1 MRYAGPV
8 GGVVAGRTIAA
19 ASRWA
24 QHPAAYPRLIGR
36 RLLFASRYL
45 LLMLPNQL
53 ATWPRLALAASLLS
67 TAGCRVAQPAATAST
82 ATPAAPAAPAAPV
95 AAIPDAAAPATP
107 SAPAGPTVAEAA
119 KAQWYLNDPQ
129 LDKVPGV
136 GATRAYAE
144 LLKGRTPS
152 PVVVAVIDSGIDTAH
167 VDLKPV
173 LWRNPGEI
181 PGNGIDDDH
190 NGYVDDVH
198 GWNFIGGKDGRNISV
213 ETLETTRIVAKY
225 GPRFAGKTS
234 AQIKPAD
241 RASYTL
247 YLKAK
252 KSYDTKRKE
261 LTSELAQAGQMT
273 GPLTQ
278 MTAALKEKLGVEKLD
293 TATMRQAAAR
303 ISDPDFKGLLTSLY
317 QNMKQGGI
325 GDTDALISELNNEL
339 KDQREQLE
347 YSMNTKFNARA
358 DIVKDNPDDV
368 NERNYGN
375 NDVQGPDALHGTHVA
390 GIIAAVRTNNIGVQG
405 IAATPVQV
413 MSVRAVPNGD
423 ERDKDVANAIRYA
436 VDNGA
441 QIINM
446 SFGKE
451 FSPQRA
457 AVEAAYKYAASKN
470 VLLVHA
476 AGNEDDNLDLTPHY
490 PASFYLDGT
499 TPPTLLTVG
508 ASGPTLDEN
517 LPASF
522 SNYSKRQ
529 VDVFAPGVGIF
540 STLPDNKYGSESGTS
555 MASPVTA
562 GVAAVLK
569 SYYPNLTAADLKRI
583 IRQSAQVHHTQVL
596 VPGENGKKA
605 DFSTLSAT
613 GGIVDLYM
621 ALQLAAQTTT
631 AKKP

>member
-1 MRYAGPV
+1 
-8 GGVVAGRTIAA
+8 
-19 ASRWA
+19 
-24 QHPAAYPRLIGR
+24 
-36 RLLFASRYL
+36 
-45 LLMLPNQL
+45 MLSNSL
-53 ATWPRLALAASLLS
+53 ATWPRLALAASLLL
-67 TAGCRVAQPAATAST
+67 PAASQAQTA
-82 ATPAAPAAPAAPV
+82 PQ
-95 AAIPDAAAPATP
+95 AAAPATP
-107 SAPAGPTVAEAA
+107 TTPAGPTVAEAA
-119 KAQWYLNDPQ
+119 QAQWYLRDPQ
-129 LDKVPGV
+129 LDKTPGT
-136 GATRAYAE
+136 GTTRAYAE
-144 LLKGRTPS
+144 LLKGRVPTA
-152 PVVVAVIDSGIDTAH
+152 VIVAVIDSGIDTAH

-173 LWRNPGEI
+173 LWRNPREI
-181 PGNGIDDDH
+181 PGNGIDDDK
-190 NGYVDDVH
+190 NGYIDDVH
-198 GWNFIGGKDGRNISV
+198 GWNFLGGKDGRNISV
-213 ETLETTRIVAKY
+213 ETLESTRIVAKY

-234 AQIKPAD
+234 AQIKAAD
-241 RASYTL
+241 RADYNL

-252 KSYDTKRKE
+252 KAYDAKRKE
-261 LTSELAQAGQMT
+261 LTSELAQADQMT

-278 MTAALKEKLGVEKLD
+278 MTTLLKEKLGVEKLD
-293 TATMRQAAAR
+293 TATMRRAAAQV
-303 ISDPDFKGLLTSLY
+303 SDPEFKGLLTSLY

-325 GDTDALISELNNEL
+325 GDTDALLAELSNEL
-339 KDQREQLE
+339 KDQREQLNF
-347 YSMNTKFNARA
+347 SMNTKFNARA
-358 DIVKDNPDDV
+358 DIVKDNPDDLTQ
-368 NERNYGN
+368 RYYGN
-375 NDVQGPDALHGTHVA
+375 NDVTGPDALHGTHVA

-405 IAATPVQV
+405 IAGAPVQV

-451 FSPQRA
+451 FSPQRP

-476 AGNEDDNLDLTPHY
+476 AGNEDDNLDVIPHY
-490 PASFYLDGT
+490 PASFYLDGS
-499 TPPTLLTVG
+499 TPPNLLTVG
-508 ASGPTLDEN
+508 ASGPTDDEN

-540 STLPDNKYGSESGTS
+540 STLPGNKYGSESGTS

-569 SYYPNLTAADLKRI
+569 SYYPSLTAADLKRI

-613 GGIVDLYM
+613 GGVVDLYA
-621 ALQLAAQTTT
+621 ALQLAAQADA

>member
-1 MRYAGPV
+1 
-8 GGVVAGRTIAA
+8 
-19 ASRWA
+19 
-24 QHPAAYPRLIGR
+24 
-36 RLLFASRYL
+36 
-45 LLMLPNQL
+45 MLPNSL
-53 ATWPRLALAASLLS
+53 ATWPRLALAASLLL
-67 TAGCRVAQPAATAST
+67 PAAGQAQTA
-82 ATPAAPAAPAAPV
+82 PN
-95 AAIPDAAAPATP
+95 AAAPATP
-107 SAPAGPTVAEAA
+107 NTPAGPTVAEAA
-119 KAQWYLNDPQ
+119 QAQWYLRDPQ
-129 LDKVPGV
+129 LDKTPGT
-136 GATRAYAE
+136 GTTRAYAE
-144 LLKGRTPS
+144 LLKGRVPTA
-152 PVVVAVIDSGIDTAH
+152 VIVAVIDSGIDTAH

-173 LWRNPGEI
+173 LWRNAREI
-181 PGNGIDDDH
+181 PGNGIDDDK

-198 GWNFIGGKDGRNISV
+198 GWNFLGGKDGRNISV
-213 ETLETTRIVAKY
+213 ETLESTRIVAKY

-241 RASYTL
+241 RANYTL
-247 YLKAK
+247 YIKAK
-252 KSYDTKRKE
+252 KAYDSKRKE
-261 LTSELAQAGQMT
+261 LTSELSQADQMT

-278 MTAALKEKLGVEKLD
+278 MTGLLKEKLGVEKLD
-293 TATMRQAAAR
+293 TATMRRAAAQV
-303 ISDPDFKGLLTSLY
+303 SDPEFKGLLTSLY

-325 GDTDALISELNNEL
+325 GDTDALLAELSNEL
-339 KDQREQLE
+339 KDQREQLNF
-347 YSMNTKFNARA
+347 SMNTKFNARA
-358 DIVKDNPDDV
+358 DIVKDNPDDLTQ
-368 NERNYGN
+368 RDYGN
-375 NDVQGPDALHGTHVA
+375 NDVTGPDALHGTHVA
-390 GIIAAVRTNNIGVQG
+390 GIIAAVRTNNLGVQG
-405 IAATPVQV
+405 IAGAPVQV

-451 FSPQRA
+451 FSPQRP

-476 AGNEDDNLDLTPHY
+476 AGNEDDNLDVIPHY
-490 PASFYLDGT
+490 PSSFYIDGS
-499 TPPTLLTVG
+499 TPPNLLTVG
-508 ASGPTLDEN
+508 ASGPTDDEN

-540 STLPDNKYGSESGTS
+540 STLPGNKYGSESGTS
-555 MASPVTA
+555 MAAPVTA

-569 SYYPNLTAADLKRI
+569 SYYPSLTAADLKRI

-613 GGIVDLYM
+613 GGVVDLYA
-621 ALQLAAQTTT
+621 ALQLAAQADA

>member
-1 MRYAGPV
+1 
-8 GGVVAGRTIAA
+8 
-19 ASRWA
+19 
-24 QHPAAYPRLIGR
+24 
-36 RLLFASRYL
+36 
-45 LLMLPNQL
+45 MLPNSF
-53 ATWPRLALAASLLS
+53 ATWPRLALAASLLLPAAS
-67 TAGCRVAQPAATAST
+67 QAQTAPAAT
-82 ATPAAPAAPAAPV
+82 
-95 AAIPDAAAPATP
+95 APATP
-107 SAPAGPTVAEAA
+107 STPAGPTVAEAA
-119 KAQWYLNDPQ
+119 QAQWYLRDPQ
-129 LDKVPGV
+129 LDKTPGT
-136 GATRAYAE
+136 GTTRAYAE
-144 LLKGRTPS
+144 LLKGRVPTA
-152 PVVVAVIDSGIDTAH
+152 VVVAVIDSGIDTAH

-173 LWRNPGEI
+173 LWRNSREI
-181 PGNGIDDDH
+181 PGNGIDDDK
-190 NGYVDDVH
+190 NGYIDDIH
-198 GWNFIGGKDGRNISV
+198 GWNFLGGKDGRNISV
-213 ETLETTRIVAKY
+213 ETLESTRIVAKY
-225 GPRFAGKTS
+225 GPLFAGKTS
-234 AQIKPAD
+234 AQVKPAD
-241 RASYTL
+241 RANYTL

-252 KSYDTKRKE
+252 KAYDSKRKE
-261 LTSELAQAGQMT
+261 LASELSQADQMT

-278 MTAALKEKLGVEKLD
+278 MTSLLKEKLGVEKLD
-293 TATMRQAAAR
+293 TATMRRAAAQ
-303 ISDPDFKGLLTSLY
+303 ISDPEFKGLLTSLY

-325 GDTDALISELNNEL
+325 GDTDALLAELSNEL
-339 KDQREQLE
+339 KDQREQLNF
-347 YSMNTKFNARA
+347 SMNTKFNARA

-368 NERNYGN
+368 TQRYYGN
-375 NDVQGPDALHGTHVA
+375 NDVTGPDALHGTHVA
-390 GIIAAVRTNNIGVQG
+390 GIIAAVRTNNLGVQG
-405 IAATPVQV
+405 IAGAPVQV

-451 FSPQRA
+451 FSPQRP

-476 AGNEDDNLDLTPHY
+476 AGNEDDNLDVVAHY
-490 PASFYLDGT
+490 PSSFYLDGS
-499 TPPTLLTVG
+499 TPPNLLTVG
-508 ASGPTLDEN
+508 ASGPTDDEN
-517 LPASF
+517 LTASF

-540 STLPDNKYGSESGTS
+540 STLPGNKYGSESGTS

-569 SYYPNLTAADLKRI
+569 SYYPSLTAADLKRI

-613 GGIVDLYM
+613 GGVVDLYA
-621 ALQLAAQTTT
+621 ALQLAAQADA

>member
-1 MRYAGPV
+1 
-8 GGVVAGRTIAA
+8 
-19 ASRWA
+19 
-24 QHPAAYPRLIGR
+24 
-36 RLLFASRYL
+36 
-45 LLMLPNQL
+45 MLPNSL
-53 ATWPRLALAASLLS
+53 ATWPRLALAASLLL
-67 TAGCRVAQPAATAST
+67 PAAGQAQTA
-82 ATPAAPAAPAAPV
+82 PN
-95 AAIPDAAAPATP
+95 AAAPATP
-107 SAPAGPTVAEAA
+107 STPAGPTVAEAA
-119 KAQWYLNDPQ
+119 QAQWYLRDPQ
-129 LDKVPGV
+129 LDKTPGT
-136 GATRAYAE
+136 GTTRAYAE
-144 LLKGRTPS
+144 LLKGRVPTA
-152 PVVVAVIDSGIDTAH
+152 VIVAVIDSGIDTAH

-173 LWRNPGEI
+173 LWRNAREI
-181 PGNGIDDDH
+181 PGNGIDDDK
-190 NGYVDDVH
+190 NGYIDDVH
-198 GWNFIGGKDGRNISV
+198 GWNFLGGKDGRNISV
-213 ETLETTRIVAKY
+213 ETLESTRIVAKY

-241 RASYTL
+241 RANYTL
-247 YLKAK
+247 YMKAK
-252 KSYDTKRKE
+252 KAYDSKRKE
-261 LTSELAQAGQMT
+261 LASELSQADQMT

-278 MTAALKEKLGVEKLD
+278 MTGLLKEKLGVEKLD
-293 TATMRQAAAR
+293 TATMRRAAGQV
-303 ISDPDFKGLLTSLY
+303 SDPEFKSLLTSLY

-325 GDTDALISELNNEL
+325 GDTDALLAELSNEL
-339 KDQREQLE
+339 KDQREQLNF
-347 YSMNTKFNARA
+347 SMNTKFNARA
-358 DIVKDNPDDV
+358 DIVKDNPDDLTQ
-368 NERNYGN
+368 RDYGN
-375 NDVQGPDALHGTHVA
+375 NDVTGPDALHGTHVA

-405 IAATPVQV
+405 IAGAPVQV

-451 FSPQRA
+451 FSPQRP

-476 AGNEDDNLDLTPHY
+476 AGNEDDNLDVIPHY
-490 PASFYLDGT
+490 PSSFYIDGS
-499 TPPTLLTVG
+499 TPPNLLTVG
-508 ASGPTLDEN
+508 ASGPTDDEN

-540 STLPDNKYGSESGTS
+540 STLPGNKYGSESGTS
-555 MASPVTA
+555 MAAPVTA

-569 SYYPNLTAADLKRI
+569 SYYPSLTAADLKRI

-613 GGIVDLYM
+613 GGVVDLYA
-621 ALQLAAQTTT
+621 ALQLAAQTDA

>member
-1 MRYAGPV
+1 
-8 GGVVAGRTIAA
+8 
-19 ASRWA
+19 
-24 QHPAAYPRLIGR
+24 
-36 RLLFASRYL
+36 
-45 LLMLPNQL
+45 MLSNSL
-53 ATWPRLALAASLLS
+53 ATWPRLALAASLLL
-67 TAGCRVAQPAATAST
+67 PAAGQAQTA
-82 ATPAAPAAPAAPV
+82 PN
-95 AAIPDAAAPATP
+95 AAAPATP
-107 SAPAGPTVAEAA
+107 NTPAGPTVAEAA
-119 KAQWYLNDPQ
+119 QAQWYLRDPQ
-129 LDKVPGV
+129 LDKTPGT
-136 GATRAYAE
+136 GTTRAYAE
-144 LLKGRTPS
+144 LLKGRVPTA
-152 PVVVAVIDSGIDTAH
+152 VIVAVIDSGIDTAH

-173 LWRNPGEI
+173 LWRNAREI
-181 PGNGIDDDH
+181 PGNGIDDDK

-198 GWNFIGGKDGRNISV
+198 GWNFLGGKDGRNISV
-213 ETLETTRIVAKY
+213 ETLESTRIVAKY

-241 RASYTL
+241 RANYTL
-247 YLKAK
+247 YIKAK
-252 KSYDTKRKE
+252 KAYDSKRKE
-261 LTSELAQAGQMT
+261 LTSELSQADQMT

-278 MTAALKEKLGVEKLD
+278 MTGLLKEKLGVEKLD
-293 TATMRQAAAR
+293 TATMRRAAAQV
-303 ISDPDFKGLLTSLY
+303 SDPEFKGLLTSLY

-325 GDTDALISELNNEL
+325 GDTDALLAELSNEL
-339 KDQREQLE
+339 KDQREQLNF
-347 YSMNTKFNARA
+347 SMNTKFNARA
-358 DIVKDNPDDV
+358 DIVKDNPDDLTQ
-368 NERNYGN
+368 RDYGN
-375 NDVQGPDALHGTHVA
+375 NDVTGPDALHGTHVA
-390 GIIAAVRTNNIGVQG
+390 GIIAAVRTNNLGVQG
-405 IAATPVQV
+405 IASAPVQV

-451 FSPQRA
+451 FSPQRP

-476 AGNEDDNLDLTPHY
+476 AGNEDDNLDVIPHY
-490 PASFYLDGT
+490 PSSFYIDGS
-499 TPPTLLTVG
+499 TPPNLLTVG
-508 ASGPTLDEN
+508 ASGPTDDEN

-540 STLPDNKYGSESGTS
+540 STLPGNKYGSESGTS
-555 MASPVTA
+555 MAAPVTA

-569 SYYPNLTAADLKRI
+569 SYYPSLTAADLKRI

-613 GGIVDLYM
+613 GGVVDLYA
-621 ALQLAAQTTT
+621 ALQLAAQADA

>member
-1 MRYAGPV
+1 MAQAVEIIGFTFCVERGP
-8 GGVVAGRTIAA
+8 GRNAD
-19 ASRWA
+19 RP
-24 QHPAAYPRLIGR
+24 HPVYTPKA
-36 RLLFASRYL
+36 LFAPPYFP
-45 LLMLPNQL
+45 LMLPNQP
-53 ATWPRLALAASLLS
+53 ATWPRLALAASLLL
-67 TAGCRVAQPAATAST
+67 PAAAQAQT
-82 ATPAAPAAPAAPV
+82 TPA
-95 AAIPDAAAPATP
+95 IPEAAAPATP
-107 SAPAGPTVAEAA
+107 STPAGPTVAEAA
-119 KAQWYLNDPQ
+119 QAQWYLRDPK
-129 LDKVPGV
+129 LDKTPGT
-136 GATRAYAE
+136 GTTRAYAE
-144 LLKGRTPS
+144 LLKGRVPTA
-152 PVVVAVIDSGIDTAH
+152 VVVAVIDSGIDTAH

-173 LWRNPGEI
+173 LWRNRGEI
-181 PGNGIDDDH
+181 PGNGIDDDK

-213 ETLETTRIVAKY
+213 ETLESTRVVAKY

-234 AQIKPAD
+234 AQIKAAD
-241 RASYTL
+241 KADYAM
-247 YLKAK
+247 YLRAK
-252 KSYDTKRKE
+252 KAYDAKRKE
-261 LTSELAQAGQMT
+261 LTAAVNQLNEMNS
-273 GPLTQ
+273 PLTE
-278 MTAALKEKLGVEKLD
+278 MFSTLKQKLNVTKLD
-293 TATMRQAAAR
+293 TATMRRAAGEANSAEVR
-303 ISDPDFKGLLTSLY
+303 ELLLSFY
-317 QNMKQGGI
+317 QNMRQGGV
-325 GDTDALISELNNEL
+325 GDTDALLTELNSEL

-368 NERNYGN
+368 SQRNYGN

-390 GIIAAVRTNNIGVQG
+390 GIIAAVRDNNLGVQG
-405 IAATPVQV
+405 IAASPVQV

-451 FSPQRA
+451 FSPQRP

-490 PASFYLDGT
+490 PSAFYLDGT
-499 TPPTLLTVG
+499 VPPTLLTIG
-508 ASGPTLDEN
+508 ASGPDDNEN

-540 STLPDNKYGSESGTS
+540 STLPENKYGTESGTS
-555 MASPVTA
+555 MAAPVTA

-569 SYYPNLTAADLKRI
+569 AYYPNLTAVDLKRI

-596 VPGENGKKA
+596 VPGEKGKKA
-605 DFSTLSAT
+605 DFSTLSST
-613 GGIVDLYM
+613 GGIVDLYA
-621 ALQLAAQTTT
+621 ALQLAAQADA

>member
-1 MRYAGPV
+1 
-8 GGVVAGRTIAA
+8 
-19 ASRWA
+19 
-24 QHPAAYPRLIGR
+24 
-36 RLLFASRYL
+36 
-45 LLMLPNQL
+45 MLSNSL
-53 ATWPRLALAASLLS
+53 ATWPRLALAASLLL
-67 TAGCRVAQPAATAST
+67 PAAGQAQTA
-82 ATPAAPAAPAAPV
+82 PN
-95 AAIPDAAAPATP
+95 AAAPATP
-107 SAPAGPTVAEAA
+107 STPAGPTVAEAA
-119 KAQWYLNDPQ
+119 QAQWYLRDPQ
-129 LDKVPGV
+129 LDKTPGT
-136 GATRAYAE
+136 GTTRAYAE
-144 LLKGRTPS
+144 LLKGRVPTA
-152 PVVVAVIDSGIDTAH
+152 VIVAVIDSGIDTAH

-173 LWRNPGEI
+173 LWRNAREI
-181 PGNGIDDDH
+181 PGNGIDDDK

-198 GWNFIGGKDGRNISV
+198 GWNFLGGKDGRNISV
-213 ETLETTRIVAKY
+213 ETLESTRIVAKY

-234 AQIKPAD
+234 AQIKAAD
-241 RASYTL
+241 RADYAL

-252 KSYDTKRKE
+252 KAYDSKRKE
-261 LTSELAQAGQMT
+261 LTSELSQADQMT

-278 MTAALKEKLGVEKLD
+278 MTGLLKEKLGVEKLD
-293 TATMRQAAAR
+293 TATMRRAAAQV
-303 ISDPDFKGLLTSLY
+303 SDPEFKSLLTSLY

-325 GDTDALISELNNEL
+325 GDTDALLAELSNEL
-339 KDQREQLE
+339 KDQREQLNF
-347 YSMNTKFNARA
+347 SMNTKFNARA
-358 DIVKDNPDDV
+358 DIVKDNPDDLTQ
-368 NERNYGN
+368 RDYGN
-375 NDVQGPDALHGTHVA
+375 NDVTGPDALHGTHVA

-405 IAATPVQV
+405 IAGAPVQV

-451 FSPQRA
+451 FSPQRP

-476 AGNEDDNLDLTPHY
+476 AGNEDDNLDVVPHY
-490 PASFYLDGT
+490 PASFYIDGS
-499 TPPTLLTVG
+499 TPPNLLTIG
-508 ASGPTLDEN
+508 ASGPTDDEN

-540 STLPDNKYGSESGTS
+540 STLPGNKYGSESGTS
-555 MASPVTA
+555 MAAPVTA

-613 GGIVDLYM
+613 GGVVDLYA
-621 ALQLAAQTTT
+621 ALQLAAQADA

>member
-1 MRYAGPV
+1 
-8 GGVVAGRTIAA
+8 
-19 ASRWA
+19 
-24 QHPAAYPRLIGR
+24 
-36 RLLFASRYL
+36 
-45 LLMLPNQL
+45 MLSNSL
-53 ATWPRLALAASLLS
+53 ATWPRLALAASLLL
-67 TAGCRVAQPAATAST
+67 PAAGQAQTA
-82 ATPAAPAAPAAPV
+82 PN
-95 AAIPDAAAPATP
+95 AAAPATP
-107 SAPAGPTVAEAA
+107 NTPAGPTVAEAA
-119 KAQWYLNDPQ
+119 QAQWYLRDPQ
-129 LDKVPGV
+129 LDKTPGT
-136 GATRAYAE
+136 GTTRAYAE
-144 LLKGRTPS
+144 LLKGRVPTA
-152 PVVVAVIDSGIDTAH
+152 VIVAVIDSGIDTAH

-173 LWRNPGEI
+173 LWRNAREI
-181 PGNGIDDDH
+181 PGNGIDDDK

-198 GWNFIGGKDGRNISV
+198 GWNFLGGKDGRNISV
-213 ETLETTRIVAKY
+213 ETLESTRIVAKY

-241 RASYTL
+241 RANYTL
-247 YLKAK
+247 YIKAK
-252 KSYDTKRKE
+252 KAYDSKRKE
-261 LTSELAQAGQMT
+261 LTSELSQADQMT

-278 MTAALKEKLGVEKLD
+278 MTGLLKEKLGVEKLD
-293 TATMRQAAAR
+293 TATMRRAAAQV
-303 ISDPDFKGLLTSLY
+303 SDPEFKGLLTSLY

-325 GDTDALISELNNEL
+325 GDTDALLAELSNEL
-339 KDQREQLE
+339 KDQREQLNF
-347 YSMNTKFNARA
+347 SMNTKFNARA
-358 DIVKDNPDDV
+358 DIVKDNPDDLTQ
-368 NERNYGN
+368 RDYGN
-375 NDVQGPDALHGTHVA
+375 NDVTGPDALHGTHVA
-390 GIIAAVRTNNIGVQG
+390 GIIAAVRTNNLGVQG
-405 IAATPVQV
+405 IAGAPVQV

-451 FSPQRA
+451 FSPQRP

-476 AGNEDDNLDLTPHY
+476 AGNEDDNLDVIPHY
-490 PASFYLDGT
+490 PSSFYIDGS
-499 TPPTLLTVG
+499 TPPNLLTVG
-508 ASGPTLDEN
+508 ASGPTDDEN

-540 STLPDNKYGSESGTS
+540 STLPGNNYGSESGTS
-555 MASPVTA
+555 MAAPVTA

-569 SYYPNLTAADLKRI
+569 SYYPSLTAADLKRI

-613 GGIVDLYM
+613 GGVVDLYA
-621 ALQLAAQTTT
+621 ALQLAAQADA

>member
-1 MRYAGPV
+1 
-8 GGVVAGRTIAA
+8 
-19 ASRWA
+19 
-24 QHPAAYPRLIGR
+24 
-36 RLLFASRYL
+36 
-45 LLMLPNQL
+45 MLSNSL
-53 ATWPRLALAASLLS
+53 ATWPRLALAASLLL
-67 TAGCRVAQPAATAST
+67 PAAGQAQTA
-82 ATPAAPAAPAAPV
+82 PN
-95 AAIPDAAAPATP
+95 AAAPATP
-107 SAPAGPTVAEAA
+107 NTPAGPTVAEAA
-119 KAQWYLNDPQ
+119 QAQWYLRDPQ
-129 LDKVPGV
+129 LDKTPGT
-136 GATRAYAE
+136 GTTRAYAE
-144 LLKGRTPS
+144 LLKGRVPTA
-152 PVVVAVIDSGIDTAH
+152 VIVAVIDSGIDTAH

-173 LWRNPGEI
+173 LWRNAREI
-181 PGNGIDDDH
+181 PGNGIDDDK

-198 GWNFIGGKDGRNISV
+198 GWNFLGGKDGRNISV
-213 ETLETTRIVAKY
+213 ETLESTRIVAKY

-241 RASYTL
+241 RANYTL
-247 YLKAK
+247 YIKAK
-252 KSYDTKRKE
+252 KAYDSKRKE
-261 LTSELAQAGQMT
+261 LTSELSQADQMT

-278 MTAALKEKLGVEKLD
+278 MTGLLKEKLGVEKLD
-293 TATMRQAAAR
+293 TATMRRAAAQV
-303 ISDPDFKGLLTSLY
+303 SDPEFKGLLTSLY

-325 GDTDALISELNNEL
+325 GDTDALLAELSNEL
-339 KDQREQLE
+339 KDQREQLNF
-347 YSMNTKFNARA
+347 SMNTKFNARA
-358 DIVKDNPDDV
+358 DIVKDNPDDLTQ
-368 NERNYGN
+368 RDYGN
-375 NDVQGPDALHGTHVA
+375 NDVTGPDALHGTHVA
-390 GIIAAVRTNNIGVQG
+390 GIIAAVRTNNLGVQG
-405 IAATPVQV
+405 IAGAPVQV

-451 FSPQRA
+451 FSPQRP

-476 AGNEDDNLDLTPHY
+476 AGNEDDNLDVIPHY
-490 PASFYLDGT
+490 PSSFYIDGS
-499 TPPTLLTVG
+499 TPPNLLTVG
-508 ASGPTLDEN
+508 ASGPTDDEN

-540 STLPDNKYGSESGTS
+540 STLPGNKYGSESGTS
-555 MASPVTA
+555 MAAPVTA

-569 SYYPNLTAADLKRI
+569 SYYPSLTAADLKRI

-613 GGIVDLYM
+613 GGVVDLYA
-621 ALQLAAQTTT
+621 ALQLAAQADA

>member
-1 MRYAGPV
+1 
-8 GGVVAGRTIAA
+8 
-19 ASRWA
+19 
-24 QHPAAYPRLIGR
+24 
-36 RLLFASRYL
+36 
-45 LLMLPNQL
+45 MLPNQL

-67 TAGCRVAQPAATAST
+67 TAGCRVAQ
-82 ATPAAPAAPAAPV
+82 APATTAVTTPVAPAPV
-95 AAIPDAAAPATP
+95 PAQPIATAAIPEAAAPATP
-107 SAPAGPTVAEAA
+107 STPAGPTVAEAA
-119 KAQWYLNDPQ
+119 QAQWYLRDPQ
-129 LDKVPGV
+129 LDKTPGV

-144 LLKGRTPS
+144 LLKGRTATA
-152 PVVVAVIDSGIDTAH
+152 VVVAVIDSGIDTAH
-167 VDLKPV
+167 VDLKPI
-173 LWRNPGEI
+173 LWRNRGEI
-181 PGNGIDDDH
+181 AGNGLDDDH

-213 ETLETTRIVAKY
+213 ETLESTRIVAKY

-234 AQIKPAD
+234 AQLKPAD
-241 RASYTL
+241 RADYAM

-252 KSYDTKRKE
+252 KAYDAKRKE
-261 LTSELAQAGQMT
+261 LTSELAQADQMT

-278 MTAALKEKLGVEKLD
+278 MTGMLKEKLGVEKLD
-293 TATMRQAAAR
+293 TATMRRAAGQIA
-303 ISDPDFKGLLTSLY
+303 DPDFKGLLTSLY

-325 GDTDALISELNNEL
+325 GDTDALIAELNNEL
-339 KDQREQLE
+339 KDQREQLDF
-347 YSMNTKFNARA
+347 SMNTKFNARA

-368 NERNYGN
+368 TQRNYGN
-375 NDVQGPDALHGTHVA
+375 NDVTGPDPLHGTHVA
-390 GIIAAVRTNNIGVQG
+390 GIIAAVRDNNLGVQG
-405 IAATPVQV
+405 IANAPVQV

-451 FSPQRA
+451 FSPQRP

-476 AGNEDDNLDLTPHY
+476 AGNEDDNLDLIPHY
-490 PASFYLDGT
+490 PAAFYLDGS
-499 TPPTLLTVG
+499 TPTNLLTVG
-508 ASGPTLDEN
+508 ASGPTDDAN

-540 STLPDNKYGSESGTS
+540 STLPGNKYGSESGTS

-569 SYYPNLTAADLKRI
+569 SYYPSLTAADLKRI

-613 GGIVDLYM
+613 GGIVDLYA
-621 ALQLAAQTTT
+621 ALQLAAQADA

>member
-1 MRYAGPV
+1 
-8 GGVVAGRTIAA
+8 
-19 ASRWA
+19 
-24 QHPAAYPRLIGR
+24 
-36 RLLFASRYL
+36 
-45 LLMLPNQL
+45 MLPIQP
-53 ATWPRLALAASLLS
+53 ATWPRLALAASLLL
-67 TAGCRVAQPAATAST
+67 PAATQAQT
-82 ATPAAPAAPAAPV
+82 A
-95 AAIPDAAAPATP
+95 PDVAAPATP
-107 SAPAGPTVAEAA
+107 STPAGPTVAEAA
-119 KAQWYLNDPQ
+119 QAQWYLRDPQ
-129 LDKVPGV
+129 LDKTPGT
-136 GATRAYAE
+136 GTTRAYAE
-144 LLKGRTPS
+144 LLKGRVPTA
-152 PVVVAVIDSGIDTAH
+152 VVVAVIDSGIDTAH

-173 LWRNPGEI
+173 LWRNAREI
-181 PGNGIDDDH
+181 PGNGIDDDK
-190 NGYVDDVH
+190 NGYIDDVH
-198 GWNFIGGKDGRNISV
+198 GWSFLGGKDGRNISV
-213 ETLETTRIVAKY
+213 ETLESTRIVAKY

-234 AQIKPAD
+234 AQIKAAD
-241 RASYTL
+241 KADYAL

-252 KSYDTKRKE
+252 KAYDAKRKE
-261 LTSELAQAGQMT
+261 LASQLTQADQMT

-278 MTAALKEKLGVEKLD
+278 MTGLLKEKLGVEKLD
-293 TATMRQAAAR
+293 TATMRRAAAQV
-303 ISDPDFKGLLTSLY
+303 SDPEFKNLLTSLY

-325 GDTDALISELNNEL
+325 ADTDALLAELNNEL

-358 DIVKDNPDDV
+358 DIVKDNPDDLTQ
-368 NERNYGN
+368 RNYGN
-375 NDVQGPDALHGTHVA
+375 NDVTGPDALHGTHVA
-390 GIIAAVRTNNIGVQG
+390 GIIAAVRDNNLGVQG
-405 IAATPVQV
+405 IAAAPVRV

-451 FSPQRA
+451 FSPQRP

-476 AGNEDDNLDLTPHY
+476 AGNEDDNLDVVPHY
-490 PASFYLDGT
+490 PAAFYLDGT
-499 TPPTLLTVG
+499 TPPNLLTVG
-508 ASGPTLDEN
+508 ASGPTNDEN

-540 STLPDNKYGSESGTS
+540 STLPGNKYGSESGTS
-555 MASPVTA
+555 MAAPVTA

-569 SYYPNLTAADLKRI
+569 SYFPSLTAADLKRI

-605 DFSTLSAT
+605 DFATLSAT
-613 GGIVDLYM
+613 GGIVDLYA
-621 ALQLAAQTTT
+621 ALQLAMQQEG